1 MNYFKRV
8 SLFIAV
14 GATVLLTGLRA
25 NAFTAD
31 KTVTTQAGVD
41 YSKSTPQVYDD
52 TSIKMFVDYINLITP
67 FDGGNGLVVSSVTLN
82 EKDININSICSP
94 LIGMGLAY
102 VTNDAIEN
110 SKREIALLLYQS
122 MEQIELDDNGNS
134 FLGVLIDKN
143 IVFNYNYY
151 VQGSST
157 PACTIKITA
166 EYIEHVGDIQKNG
179 YSI

>member
-1 MNYFKRV
+1 MNYFRRA
-8 SLFIAV
+8 SLFIAM
-14 GATVLLTGLRA
+14 AAAVLLTGLRA
-25 NAFTAD
+25 NAFQVD
-31 KTVTTQAGVD
+31 KVASTHAEVNC
-41 YSKSTPQVYDD
+41 SKSTTLFYDD
-52 TSIKMFVDYINLITP
+52 ASIKMYVDGMNLITP
-67 FDGGNGLVVSSVTLN
+67 FDGGNGLVVSSVTLD

-94 LIGMGLAY
+94 LIGIGLAY
-102 VTNDAIEN
+102 LTNDAIEN
-110 SKREIALLLYQS
+110 SKREIALLLFQS

-134 FLGVLIDKN
+134 FLGVLIEKN

-179 YSI
+179 YYI